1 MASSNNQ
8 SKLVLLQRFYD
19 STQAHIIRGILE
31 SEDIPCFVMDE
42 NHNSSAWHLNIA
54 LGGVRLMVLS
64 EDLEHA
70 RTILKEETDN
80 YTNTLENKPAII
92 RKPYIKTILGT
103 IIGFMVGAPS
113 IRPSKKD
120 D

>member
-1 MASSNNQ
+1 MNDAN
-8 SKLVLLQRFYD
+8 KLVLLEKFFD

-31 SEDIPCFVMDE
+31 SDGIPCFIMDE
-42 NHNSSAWHLNIA
+42 SQNSSVWHLNIA

-64 EDLEHA
+64 EDLERA
-70 RTILKEETDN
+70 REILKEETDN
-80 YTNTLENKPAII
+80 YTKETDNKPAII